1 MNEEEERRLV
11 IAYAAARK
19 EHAAK
24 RADGIGF
31 TLTPEELRLRR
42 AIDRSKDIAVIEYEH
57 EVRGVRGTEASILW
71 FDVLA
76 WALDKHGRPITRILI
91 DLIPHDARGG
101 EPRIIQEKAAF
112 AEGTGIPLCATRADA
127 LIDFRIKLLVWK
139 LRLDMD
145 RETEKT

>member
-57 EVRGVRGTEASILW
+57 EVRGVRGTEVSILW

-76 WALDKHGRPITRILI
+76 WILDDAGRPMLRGLI
-91 DLIPHDARGG
+91 DLLPHSPRGG

-112 AEGTGIPLCATRADA
+112 AEGTGIPLCTTPADA
-127 LIDFRIKLLVWK
+127 LVDWRIKLWAWR
-139 LRLDMD
+139 LRTAAAQ
-145 RETEKT
+145 EEKE